1 MILWLPEHIAKQIHN
16 QINGDQIDVTDQIEL
31 EPYIDKENGEQK
43 NKFHFKFGDFES
55 HATLLDLPC
64 VIESH
69 KTLDDINFFKSQNIS
84 QMIYVHPNGE

>member
-1 MILWLPEHIAKQIHN
+1 M
-16 QINGDQIDVTDQIEL
+16 TDQIEI
-31 EPYIDKENGEQK
+31 EPYIDKESGEQK
-43 NKFHFKFGDFES
+43 NKFHFKFGEFES

-84 QMIYVHPNGE
+84 QMIYVHPHGEKDLEQVENYQKHFVKIKA